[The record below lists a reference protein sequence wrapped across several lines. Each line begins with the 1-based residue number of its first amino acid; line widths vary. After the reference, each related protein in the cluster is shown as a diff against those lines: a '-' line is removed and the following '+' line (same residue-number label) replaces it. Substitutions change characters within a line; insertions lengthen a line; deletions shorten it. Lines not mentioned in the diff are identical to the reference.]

1 MSASGVLE
9 VVAFALS
16 SLLAIAG
23 ALGMATDVPVPE
35 W

>member
-1 MSASGVLE
+1 MSASGGFG

-23 ALGMATDVPVPE
+23 ALGMAPR
-35 W
+35 